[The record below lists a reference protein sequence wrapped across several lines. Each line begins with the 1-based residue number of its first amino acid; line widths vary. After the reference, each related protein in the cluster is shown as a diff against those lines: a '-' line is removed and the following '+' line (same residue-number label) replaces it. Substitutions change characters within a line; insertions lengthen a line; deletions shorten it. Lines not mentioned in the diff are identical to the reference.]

1 METRTRPRFIVFGGT
16 FNPIHLGH
24 MGLVEGLLRRGGV
37 DHLFVVPTRQ
47 NPFKL
52 EQEPLPGALRWEMV
66 CRALRGIPR
75 VSVLDLEMRRE
86 HPAYSVE
93 TLAVLG
99 SIYPGA
105 VFRLAMGWDVYQE
118 FGTWRKAERILEL
131 AELVV
136 VRRSGSGGVGAT
148 EAGEW
153 LEGLPPPWR
162 DRVSLTEEG
171 HLVSQTGRT
180 VAQFVDLDL
189 PEISASR
196 IREERALK
204 WVPEASRGL
213 LAAHWEALGKAG
225 S

>member
-1 METRTRPRFIVFGGT
+1 MEARTPPRFIVFGGT

-24 MGLVEGLLRRGGV
+24 MGLVEGLLRRSGV

-75 VSVLDLEMRRE
+75 VSVLDLEMRRAP
-86 HPAYSVE
+86 PAHTVE
-93 TLAVLG
+93 TLAALG
-99 SIYPGA
+99 SIYPEA
-105 VFRLAMGWDVYQE
+105 VFRLALGWDVYQE
-118 FGTWRKAERILEL
+118 FGTWRKAETILDL
-131 AELVV
+131 AGLVV
-136 VRRSGSGGVGAT
+136 VRRSGSGEVGAT
-148 EAGEW
+148 EAGGW

-162 DRVSLTEEG
+162 DRVSLTEDG

-180 VAQFVDLDL
+180 VAQFIDLDL